1 MRSSLAILL
10 STLCAAA
17 YSVDIQNSFQCQ
29 NGAIPSVSCA
39 SPSDVPDCSCTCTN
53 GITFNQALSIPGS
66 GPGASPECQSE
77 KEACLLREQELAT
90 NLVREQ
96 ETVAHLSE
104 QTRSCNAREE
114 TLTNQLN
121 AANAEL
127 VIKQQQQ
134 AKYDA
139 MLAEENKRRARA
151 FRYQG
156 CYVESKSRVIHEK
169 STIDSSMTVQK
180 CSAICKDYLYYAL
193 GYAKE
198 CWCGDTFHVP
208 AELVSHNQCSV
219 PCVGN
224 SAQKCGGN
232 WKISIYSK

>member
-29 NGAIPSVSCA
+29 N
-39 SPSDVPDCSCTCTN
+39 
-53 GITFNQALSIPGS
+53 ALSIPGS

-127 VIKQQQQ
+127 VIKRQQQ

-169 STIDSSMTVQK
+169 ITVDSSMTVQK

-193 GYAKE
+193 GDGKE
-198 CWCGDTFHVP
+198 CCPKVFAWFAPREVARIAFSLSSGITARLARRYIAIAD
-208 AELVSHNQCSV
+208 VSFT
-219 PCVGN
+219 
-224 SAQKCGGN
+224 GG
-232 WKISIYSK
+232 